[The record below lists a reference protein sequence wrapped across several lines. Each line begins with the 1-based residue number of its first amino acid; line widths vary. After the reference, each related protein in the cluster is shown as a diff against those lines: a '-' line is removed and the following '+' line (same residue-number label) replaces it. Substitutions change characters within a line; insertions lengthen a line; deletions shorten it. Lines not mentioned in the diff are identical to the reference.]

1 MLRFIRRIWSGFL
14 HFFSENLRET
24 WPVDDSLQDRTA
36 LVTGAG
42 SGMGRAHAELLAERG
57 AHVVVQD
64 VLPERTATVAG
75 AICTAGGSA
84 EPLPGDAADI
94 RAMRAAVER
103 LAAARGAVD
112 ILVNNA
118 GISGRQLPFEEI
130 DEAGYDAMLGVHV
143 KSAFFLSRA
152 VVPGMKAQRWGRIIN
167 VSSMF
172 AMIGSPNAAHYT
184 AAKGA
189 MLGLTKALARE
200 LGPWNITVNALAPGL
215 VKTEMTRMSL
225 DDDAEFERRAA
236 TVPMRRLAEPR
247 DLAYAVAFLA
257 SDEAALITGQTIS
270 PNGGNAIVGI

>member
-1 MLRFIRRIWSGFL
+1 M
-14 HFFSENLRET
+14 
-24 WPVDDSLQDRTA
+24 DDSLQDRTA

-64 VLPERTATVAG
+64 VLPERTETVAG

-94 RAMRAAVER
+94 RAMHAAVER

-167 VSSMF
+167 ISSMF

-257 SDEAALITGQTIS
+257 SDEAALMTGQTIS

>member
-1 MLRFIRRIWSGFL
+1 MG
-14 HFFSENLRET
+14 
-24 WPVDDSLQDRTA
+24 DSLQNRTA

-64 VLPERTATVAG
+64 VVPERTETVAG
-75 AICTAGGSA
+75 AIRAAGGSA

-94 RAMRAAVER
+94 PAMQAAVER
-103 LAAARGAVD
+103 LSAARGAVD

-118 GISGRQLPFEEI
+118 GISGRQLPFEDI

-143 KSAFFLSRA
+143 KSAFFLCQA

-184 AAKGA
+184 TAKGA

-236 TVPMRRLAEPR
+236 AVPMRRLAEPR

-257 SDEAALITGQTIS
+257 SDEAALMTGQTIS

>member
-1 MLRFIRRIWSGFL
+1 MA
-14 HFFSENLRET
+14 
-24 WPVDDSLQDRTA
+24 DDSLQNRTA

-42 SGMGRAHAELLAERG
+42 SGMGQAHAELLAGRG
-57 AHVVVQD
+57 AHVIVQD
-64 VLPERTATVAG
+64 IVPERTEAVAG
-75 AICTAGGSA
+75 AIRAAGGSA

-94 RAMRAAVER
+94 RAMQAAVDGI
-103 LAAARGAVD
+103 AGARGAVD

-118 GISGRQLPFEEI
+118 GISGRQLPFEQI
-130 DEAGYDAMLGVHV
+130 DEAGYDAMLAVHV
-143 KSAFFLSRA
+143 KSAFFLSQA

-172 AMIGSPNAAHYT
+172 AMIGSPDAPHNT
-184 AAKGA
+184 VAKGA
-189 MLGLTKALARE
+189 LLGLTKALARE

-215 VKTEMTRMSL
+215 VRTEMTRLSL
-225 DDDAEFERRAA
+225 GDDAEFDRRAA

-257 SDEAALITGQTIS
+257 SDEAALMTGQTIS

>member
-1 MLRFIRRIWSGFL
+1 
-14 HFFSENLRET
+14 
-24 WPVDDSLQDRTA
+24 
-36 LVTGAG
+36 
-42 SGMGRAHAELLAERG
+42 MGRAHAEVLAERG

-64 VLPERTATVAG
+64 VVADRTESVAD
-75 AICTAGGSA
+75 AIRAAGGSA
-84 EPLPGDAADI
+84 EPLPGDASDI
-94 RAMRAAVER
+94 GAMQDAVAR

-143 KSAFFLSRA
+143 KSAFFLSQA

-257 SDEAALITGQTIS
+257 SDEAALMTGQTIS

>member
-1 MLRFIRRIWSGFL
+1 MSA
-14 HFFSENLRET
+14 
-24 WPVDDSLQDRTA
+24 SLEGRTA

-42 SGMGRAHAELLAERG
+42 SGMGRAHAEVLAARG

-64 VLPERTATVAG
+64 IAADRTEAVAA
-75 AICTAGGSA
+75 AIRAAGGSA
-84 EPLPGDAADI
+84 EPLPGDAGDVC
-94 RAMRAAVER
+94 AMQDAVAR
-103 LAAARGAVD
+103 IAAARGAVD

-130 DEAGYDAMLGVHV
+130 DEAGYDAMLAVHL
-143 KSAFFLSRA
+143 KAAFFLSQAA
-152 VVPGMKAQRWGRIIN
+152 VPAMKAQRRGRIIN

-189 MLGLTKALARE
+189 LLGLTKALARE

-215 VKTEMTRMSL
+215 VKTEMTRDSL
-225 DDDAEFERRAA
+225 GDDAEFERRAA

-247 DLAYAVAFLA
+247 DLAFAVAFLA

>member
-1 MLRFIRRIWSGFL
+1 MD
-14 HFFSENLRET
+14 N
-24 WPVDDSLQDRTA
+24 SLQNRTA

-64 VLPERTATVAG
+64 VVPERTETVAG
-75 AICTAGGSA
+75 AICAGGGSA
-84 EPLPGDAADI
+84 EPLAGDAADI
-94 RAMRAAVER
+94 RAMQAAVER

-118 GISGRQLPFEEI
+118 GISGRQLPFEDI

-143 KSAFFLSRA
+143 KSAFFLCQA
-152 VVPGMKAQRWGRIIN
+152 VVLGMKAQRWGRIIN

-184 AAKGA
+184 VAKGA

-215 VKTEMTRMSL
+215 VKTEMTQMSL

-236 TVPMRRLAEPR
+236 AVPMRRLAEPR

-257 SDEAALITGQTIS
+257 SDEAALMTGQTIS

>member
-1 MLRFIRRIWSGFL
+1 M
-14 HFFSENLRET
+14 
-24 WPVDDSLQDRTA
+24 DDSLQGRTA

-42 SGMGRAHAELLAERG
+42 SGMGRAHAEVLAARG
-57 AHVVVQD
+57 AHIVVQD
-64 VLPERTATVAG
+64 IVAARTEAVAA
-75 AICTAGGSA
+75 AIRDGGGSA
-84 EPLPGDAADI
+84 EPLPGDAADAC
-94 RAMRAAVER
+94 AMQAAVER
-103 LAAARGAVD
+103 IAARRGAVD

-130 DEAGYDAMLGVHV
+130 DEVGYDAMLAIHV
-143 KSAFFLSRA
+143 KSAFFLSQA
-152 VVPGMKAQRWGRIIN
+152 VVPGMKAQRWGRIVN

-225 DDDAEFERRAA
+225 DDDTEFERRAA
-236 TVPMRRLAEPR
+236 AVPMRRLAEPR

-257 SDEAALITGQTIS
+257 SDEAALMTGQTIS

>member
-1 MLRFIRRIWSGFL
+1 MSKPLEG
-14 HFFSENLRET
+14 
-24 WPVDDSLQDRTA
+24 RTA

-42 SGMGRAHAELLAERG
+42 SGMGRAHAEVLAERG

-64 VLPERTATVAG
+64 VVAERTESVAD
-75 AICTAGGSA
+75 AIRAAGGSA
-84 EPLPGDAADI
+84 EPLPGDASDI
-94 RAMRAAVER
+94 GVMQDAVAR

-143 KSAFFLSRA
+143 KSAFFLSQA

-215 VKTEMTRMSL
+215 VRTEMTRMSL

-236 TVPMRRLAEPR
+236 MVPMRRLAEPR

-257 SDEAALITGQTIS
+257 SDEAALMTGQTIS